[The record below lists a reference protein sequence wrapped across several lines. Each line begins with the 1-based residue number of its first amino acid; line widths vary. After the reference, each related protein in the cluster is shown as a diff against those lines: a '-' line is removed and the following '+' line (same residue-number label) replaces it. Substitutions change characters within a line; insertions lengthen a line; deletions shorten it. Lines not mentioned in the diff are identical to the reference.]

1 MQDMTT
7 AALRTQELTLVAGER
22 RFRYI
27 GGELDRCFRQ
37 IVLDFPGHDAIWAMA
52 TAADGRVYVGLAGE
66 HNAGDAM
73 LIAVDIDAG
82 STEVIADCGAL
93 FGDQRGRGRMP
104 HSKIHFAICPVGD
117 DVYFATHVSGALNEQ
132 DLLAPIGHGPTA
144 DSISGYEGGRL
155 LRYNI
160 RAKQLHHYGVIVPSE
175 GIRCLKVSDDAAWA
189 CGITY
194 PKHRFFWRDLR
205 TDETYISGRVGRF
218 GGIDLFVAPDGTI
231 WGTHDGFEGTCAGQL
246 YRFDPAT
253 RRLVDVPAFLPRST
267 PGAMSYPETG
277 SHVLH
282 MTADPDGRALVSSYG
297 ESRLAL
303 FDPATLTVHDWGSV
317 WDAPPVR
324 KLKENFIER
333 PFTLPSHR
341 LATKPYFAW
350 CPAYGKQPSLE
361 VGGERYDRLVWY
373 GEERWEYER
382 NVRLVA
388 VAYRR
393 DDPSQFAK
401 ILYGTPLIDGHPA
414 GHWAASA
421 VLEDGRICF
430 ADRVRGAS
438 VTEGKFLRLSVFSPP
453 SELTNLTPFD

>member
-1 MQDMTT
+1 MTKT
-7 AALRTQELTLVAGER
+7 APHAVKPKLVPGER
-22 RFRYI
+22 RFSYT
-27 GGELDRCFRQ
+27 GGELDGWFSQ
-37 IVLDFPGHDAIWAMA
+37 IVLNFPGHDAIWAMA
-52 TAADGRVYVGLAGE
+52 TAIDGRVYVGLAGE

-73 LIAVDIDAG
+73 LVAVDIDTRE
-82 STEVIADCGAL
+82 TEIIADCAKL
-93 FGDQRGRGRMP
+93 FGDQRGMGRLP

-117 DVYFATHVSGALNEQ
+117 DVFFATHVSGALSEL
-132 DLLAPIGHGPTA
+132 DLVGPIGHGPTA
-144 DSISGYEGGRL
+144 DPVTGYEGGRL
-155 LRYNI
+155 LRYNV
-160 RAKQLHHYGVIVPSE
+160 RAKQLHQYGVIVPGE

-231 WGTHDGFEGTCAGQL
+231 WGAHDGFEGTRAGQM
-246 YRFDPAT
+246 YRFDPTT
-253 RRLVDVPAFLPRST
+253 RRLIDVPAFLPRST
-267 PGAMSYPETG
+267 AEQMSYPETG

-297 ESRLAL
+297 ESRVSL
-303 FDPATLTVHDWGSV
+303 FDPATLQVYDWGSV
-317 WDAPPVR
+317 WDAPPMR
-324 KLKENFIER
+324 KLKENFR
-333 PFTLPSHR
+333 DKTFTLPSHR

-350 CPAYGKQPSLE
+350 CPAYGKQRPLGI
-361 VGGERYDRLVWY
+361 GGEKYDRLAWY

-388 VAYRR
+388 LAYRQS
-393 DDPSQFAK
+393 DPSQFAK
-401 ILYGTPLIDGHPA
+401 ILFGTPSIEGHPA

-421 VLEDGRICF
+421 VLDDGRICF

-438 VTEGKFLRLSVFSPP
+438 VTKGKFLRLSVFSPP
-453 SELTNLTPFD
+453 NELTDLTPLE